1 MKPKQYDQQTLET
14 LPTSLLGSLYQE
26 NYLAHSGGAEARS
39 QLELIVQVLRTR
51 PLSEREEVYYSMK
64 EEARATGKQTS
75 GIERVFLT
83 RPLVRLCRYYIKDV
97 LQPNQTG
104 ETPNSNHK

>member
-1 MKPKQYDQQTLET
+1 MKQYTTETLET

-26 NYLAHSGGAEARS
+26 NYLAHSGDANTRS

-64 EEARATGKQTS
+64 EEARATGKKTL
-75 GIERVFLT
+75 GMERVFLT
-83 RPLVRLCRYYIKDV
+83 RPLVRLCRYYIEDV
-97 LQPNQTG
+97 LQPDQTD
-104 ETPNSNHK
+104 ESKSSNAE